1 MSQIKL
7 KHSGGNGVI
16 IAAPSSNPAADRTL
30 LLPGDGDSTID
41 TLDREGNILQVKQT
55 VKSDTY
61 SKTVSP
67 GTTVFTG
74 ENCMELAFTPTKST
88 SKLLISG
95 NLSVGSGN
103 TNGLERIGV
112 ILKAGSSTIT
122 AATGDASSNRSRV
135 LTAAW
140 QGNQTLAQYC
150 MSSMSFSYLHT
161 VSNTNAVTYGL
172 ELVGLSGA
180 ASMTVYLNRVDNT
193 LDQSWSPRAISTLT
207 IQEVAV

>member
-1 MSQIKL
+1 MSSIKL
-7 KHSGGNGVI
+7 KHSGGNSVI

-30 LLPGDGDSTID
+30 LLPSNADSTID
-41 TLDREGNILQVKQT
+41 TLNRAGNILQVQQT
-55 VKSDTY
+55 VKTDTY

-74 ENCMELAFTPTKST
+74 ENCMELAFTPTKAT

-103 TNGLERIGV
+103 TNGLERVGV

-122 AATGDASSNRSRV
+122 AATGDTSGNRTRV
-135 LTAAW
+135 LTSAW
-140 QGNQTLAQYC
+140 QANATLAQYC
-150 MSSMSFSYLHT
+150 MSSMSFLYSHT
-161 VSNTNAVTYGL
+161 VSNTNTVTYGL

-180 ASMTVYLNRVDNT
+180 ASMAVYLNRVDNT

-207 IQEVAV
+207 IMEVAV

>member
-1 MSQIKL
+1 MSQIKVN
-7 KHSGGNGVI
+7 SIIPIAGVPTGGGGGIV
-16 IAAPSSNPAADRTL
+16 
-30 LLPGDGDSTID
+30 
-41 TLDREGNILQVKQT
+41 QVKQT
-55 VKSDTY
+55 VKTDTY

-74 ENCMELAFTPTKST
+74 ENCMELAFTPLKST
-88 SKLLISG
+88 SKLLIFG

-103 TNGLERIGV
+103 TNGLERVGV

-122 AATGDASSNRSRV
+122 GATGDASSNRSRV

-140 QGNQTLAQYC
+140 QGNHTLAQYS

-207 IQEVAV
+207 IQEVSA